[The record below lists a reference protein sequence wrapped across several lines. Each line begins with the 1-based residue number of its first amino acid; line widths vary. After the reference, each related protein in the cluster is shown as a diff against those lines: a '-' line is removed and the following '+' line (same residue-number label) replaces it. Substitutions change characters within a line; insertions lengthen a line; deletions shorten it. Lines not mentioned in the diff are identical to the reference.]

1 MAYNEFETGALGKLK
16 ILAHI
21 DNRALLEKMYDTPEK
36 YIIATGFNIEER
48 SWKFG
53 SYFDSFQNALEDFTE
68 RILSARHLKSSRQK
82 ITEELYD
89 LSTKVSE
96 IAHST
101 DKVAVNEYLENQKEM
116 EKLRYEFKQST
127 INDKKLQ
134 EHFKDDSPTDRF
146 SDIMVAGAI
155 LGGIDLRNSQR
166 QNNNLNGE
174 LEEYPYS
181 EEQIK
186 MVDKYFRLQKSLDK
200 IEEYAERYM
209 EFDEDEEE
217 EF

>member
-1 MAYNEFETGALGKLK
+1 MAYNEFETRALGKIK

-36 YIIATGFNIEER
+36 YIIATNFNIEGK
-48 SWKFG
+48 SWSFG
-53 SYFDSFQNALEDFTE
+53 SYYNNFQNALEEFTE
-68 RILSARHLKSSRQK
+68 RVLSARNLQSTRQK

-96 IAHST
+96 IAYST
-101 DKVAVNEYLENQKEM
+101 DKVDVNEHLENQKEM

-127 INDKKLQ
+127 INDKNLQ
-134 EHFKDDSPTDRF
+134 EYFKADNPTDKF

-155 LGGIDLRNSQR
+155 VGGIDLRNLQR
-166 QNNNLNGE
+166 EFGSLKGKKE
-174 LEEYPYS
+174 KIPYN

-186 MVDKYFRLQKSLDK
+186 MIDRYTELQHRQEEIDNI
-200 IEEYAERYM
+200 IEEC
-209 EFDEDEEE
+209 FGDEIEY
-217 EF
+217 

>member
-1 MAYNEFETGALGKLK
+1 MAYNEFETRALGKIK

-36 YIIATGFNIEER
+36 YIIATNFNIEGK
-48 SWKFG
+48 SWSFG
-53 SYFDSFQNALEDFTE
+53 SYYNNFQNALEEFTE
-68 RILSARHLKSSRQK
+68 RVLSARNLQSTRQK

-96 IAHST
+96 IAYST
-101 DKVAVNEYLENQKEM
+101 DKVDVNEHLENQKEM

-127 INDKKLQ
+127 IDDKNLQ
-134 EHFKDDSPTDRF
+134 EYFKADSPTDKF

-155 LGGIDLRNSQR
+155 IGGIDLRNLQR
-166 QNNNLNGE
+166 EFGSLKGNKE
-174 LEEYPYS
+174 KIPYN

-186 MVDKYFRLQKSLDK
+186 MIDRYTELQHRQEEIDNI
-200 IEEYAERYM
+200 IEECT
-209 EFDEDEEE
+209 EDEIEY
-217 EF
+217 